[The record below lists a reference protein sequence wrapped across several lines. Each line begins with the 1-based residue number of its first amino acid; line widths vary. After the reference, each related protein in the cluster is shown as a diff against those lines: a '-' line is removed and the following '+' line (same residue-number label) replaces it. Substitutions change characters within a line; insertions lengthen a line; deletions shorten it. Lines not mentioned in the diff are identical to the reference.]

1 MCQVMKIGVRVTQ
14 LYDIG
19 AHAVI
24 YAPNN
29 KLANERLVNLMQ
41 PTPELMFVVPVI
53 VGQDNDPERV
63 RGLLSD
69 VLLGHP
75 DLLGDLEAKL
85 ERIDGFL
92 TLTPE
97 KRAHGRERLAAER
110 RVDEAVRAALAGLQ
124 EFRSGRDRPR
134 AARLEPRGA
143 DGAARTL
150 STAGTKHRLGGRT
163 GAAAGGFQWW
173 RGRHSSKAS
182 RATWRRIHWLSRPGR
197 GSRSGRRTPTCCRRK
212 MEAG

>member
-1 MCQVMKIGVRVTQ
+1 MKMGGGVTQ

-41 PTPELMFVVPVI
+41 PTPELVSVVPVI

-63 RGLLSD
+63 RGLLND

-75 DLLGDLEAKL
+75 DLLGELDSKL
-85 ERIDGFL
+85 ERTADFL

-97 KRAHGRERLAAER
+97 KRAHGRERMGAGRPGGAA
-110 RVDEAVRAALAGLQ
+110 
-124 EFRSGRDRPR
+124 PR
-134 AARLEPRGA
+134 AGRARP
-143 DGAARTL
+143 
-150 STAGTKHRLGGRT
+150 GGW
-163 GAAAGGFQWW
+163 GGF
-173 RGRHSSKAS
+173 RGGGAGP
-182 RATWRRIHWLSRPGR
+182 RAEGTQP
-197 GSRSGRRTPTCCRRK
+197 
-212 MEAG
+212 